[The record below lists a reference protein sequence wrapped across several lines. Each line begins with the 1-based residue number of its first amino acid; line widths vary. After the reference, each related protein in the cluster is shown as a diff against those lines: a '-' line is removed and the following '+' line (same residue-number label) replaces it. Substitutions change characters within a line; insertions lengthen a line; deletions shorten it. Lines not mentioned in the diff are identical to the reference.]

1 MIRQWPEESGQ
12 HLSELRIGADM
23 NSDTIGAGIVTFNP
37 DIGRL
42 KENIDAI
49 LPQVSELVIVD
60 NGSANVDEVC
70 DMIESYGSIY
80 MVWNE
85 ENQGIAKALNQIVEF
100 ADSHKWQWVLT
111 LDQDSVVMAGLID
124 NYRKYMDFDKT
135 AMITCLFLDRNYGI
149 QQEYEFSEEY
159 RYAERCITSGCLTK
173 VAACLETGGFDENM
187 FIDYV
192 DFDMCYMLRERG
204 YKILQ
209 TSFRGV
215 LHELGNS
222 ERKVFLGREVIVTNH
237 SPARRYYYSRNL
249 VYFIRKHRG
258 HVNALRYYIKLYGR
272 LGVVLL
278 YEKNKWQK
286 LKYGFKGIADGY
298 KMPLPKESN
307 E

>member
-1 MIRQWPEESGQ
+1 
-12 HLSELRIGADM
+12 M

-173 VAACLETGGFDENM
+173 VAACLETGGLM
-187 FIDYV
+187 KTCLSI
-192 DFDMCYMLRERG
+192 ML
-204 YKILQ
+204 IL
-209 TSFRGV
+209 TCATC
-215 LHELGNS
+215 
-222 ERKVFLGREVIVTNH
+222 LGREAI
-237 SPARRYYYSRNL
+237 RYCRAVSAEYCMSWAIQSVRYS
-249 VYFIRKHRG
+249 
-258 HVNALRYYIKLYGR
+258 
-272 LGVVLL
+272 
-278 YEKNKWQK
+278 
-286 LKYGFKGIADGY
+286 
-298 KMPLPKESN
+298 
-307 E
+307 